1 MYSTHNMLPELRLYQ
16 LISPSL
22 PVGGFTY
29 SQGLEWAIEQGWV
42 STPQA
47 LEEWL
52 KSQMLES
59 LTQLELPILVRV
71 QGYLAAKDDAQA
83 QAWCDYL
90 VASRETKE
98 LRLEEYQRGIAF
110 AKLLPKL
117 GLPLTLE
124 LNRMVKTT
132 QLAAFA
138 LAINEWQIP
147 LEKALG
153 GYLWSW
159 LENAIVVG
167 IKLVPLGQSAGQQ
180 LLMSL
185 ASGIPAAVEKALTI
199 QDDEIGSFTPAQVM
213 ASCRHEH
220 QYTRLF
226 RS

>member
-1 MYSTHNMLPELRLYQ
+1 MYSAHCMLPELRLYQ

-29 SQGLEWAIEQGWV
+29 SQGLEWAIDKGWV
-42 STPQA
+42 TTA
-47 LEEWL
+47 TELENWL

-59 LTQLELPILVRV
+59 LTCLELPVLVRI
-71 QGYLAAKDDAQA
+71 QGYLAANDYAQA
-83 QAWCDYL
+83 QAWCNYL
-90 VASRETKE
+90 AASRETKE
-98 LRLEEYQRGIAF
+98 LRLEEHQRGIAF
-110 AKLLPKL
+110 VRLLPKL
-117 GLPLTLE
+117 GIALTSE
-124 LNRMVKTT
+124 LTTMVKTS

-138 LAINEWQIP
+138 LGINQWQIP
-147 LEKALG
+147 LDKALG

-159 LENAIVVG
+159 LENAVVVG

-185 ASGIPAAVEKALTI
+185 AENIPAAVEKALLITD
-199 QDDEIGSFTPAQVM
+199 QEVGSFTPAQVM

>member
-1 MYSTHNMLPELRLYQ
+1 MYSVQNMLPELRLYQ

-29 SQGLEWAIEQGWV
+29 SQGLEWAIEKGWV
-42 STPQA
+42 TTPKA
-47 LEEWL
+47 LEDWL

-59 LTQLELPILVRV
+59 LTSLELPILVRI
-71 QGYLAAKDDAQA
+71 QGYLAAADYVQA
-83 QAWCDYL
+83 QAWCNYL
-90 VASRETKE
+90 AASRETKE
-98 LRLEEYQRGIAF
+98 LRLEEHQRGIAF
-110 AKLLPKL
+110 VRLLPKL
-117 GLPLTLE
+117 GIELTPALTD
-124 LNRMVKTT
+124 MVKTT

-138 LAINEWQIP
+138 LGINQWQIP
-147 LEKALG
+147 LAQALG

-159 LENAIVVG
+159 LENAVVVG
-167 IKLVPLGQSAGQQ
+167 IKLVPLGQSDGQQ

-185 ASGIPAAVEKALTI
+185 AECIPTAVEKALQMT
-199 QDDEIGSFTPAQVM
+199 DEDIGSFTPAQVM

>member
-1 MYSTHNMLPELRLYQ
+1 MYSTHSMLPELRLYQ

-29 SQGLEWAIEQGWV
+29 SQGLEWAIEKGWV
-42 STPQA
+42 TTPQA
-47 LEEWL
+47 LEDWL
-52 KSQMLES
+52 KSQMLAS
-59 LTQLELPILVRV
+59 LTSLELPILVRI
-71 QGYLAAKDDAQA
+71 QGYLAADDYVQA
-83 QAWCDYL
+83 QAWCNYL
-90 VASRETKE
+90 AVSRETKE
-98 LRLEEYQRGIAF
+98 LRLEEHQRGIAF
-110 AKLLPKL
+110 VQLLPTL
-117 GLPLTLE
+117 GIALTPE
-124 LNRMVKTT
+124 LTTMVKTT

-138 LAINEWQIP
+138 LGINQWQIP
-147 LEKALG
+147 LDKALG

-159 LENAIVVG
+159 LENAVVVG

-185 ASGIPAAVEKALTI
+185 AESIPAAVEKALTMA
-199 QDDEIGSFTPAQVM
+199 DEDIGSFTPAQVM

>member
-1 MYSTHNMLPELRLYQ
+1 MYDVHNMLPDLRLFQ

-29 SQGLEWAIEQGWV
+29 SQGLEWAIEKGWV
-42 STPQA
+42 STKET
-47 LEEWL
+47 LEQWL
-52 KSQMLES
+52 KSQLFES
-59 LTQLELPILVRV
+59 LACLELPVLVRIQQCLAV
-71 QGYLAAKDDAQA
+71 NDHPSAQSWCNYLAS
-83 QAWCDYL
+83 
-90 VASRETKE
+90 SRESKE

-110 AKLLPKL
+110 SQLLPTL
-117 GLPLTLE
+117 GISLIPELTA
-124 LNRMVKTT
+124 MVKTS

-138 LAINEWQIP
+138 LAINQWHIP

-159 LENAIVVG
+159 LENMVVAG
-167 IKLVPLGQSAGQQ
+167 IKLIPLGQSAGQQ
-180 LLMSL
+180 LLMVL
-185 ASGIPAAVEKALTI
+185 AESIPLAVDKALTI
-199 QDDEIGSFTPAQVM
+199 KDEEIGSFTPALVM

>member
-1 MYSTHNMLPELRLYQ
+1 MYSAHNMLPELRLYQ

-29 SQGLEWAIEQGWV
+29 SQGLEWAIDKGWV
-42 STPQA
+42 TTPQA
-47 LEEWL
+47 LEDWL
-52 KSQMLES
+52 KSQMLAS
-59 LTQLELPILVRV
+59 LTSLELPILVRI
-71 QGYLAAKDDAQA
+71 QSYLAADDYVQA
-83 QAWCDYL
+83 QAWCNYL
-90 VASRETKE
+90 SASRETKE
-98 LRLEEYQRGIAF
+98 LRLEEHQRGIAF
-110 AKLLPKL
+110 VQLLPKL
-117 GLPLTLE
+117 GIALTPE
-124 LNRMVKTT
+124 LTTMVKTT

-138 LAINEWQIP
+138 LGMNQWQIP

-159 LENAIVVG
+159 LENAVVVG

-185 ASGIPAAVEKALTI
+185 AESIPAAVEKALTI
-199 QDDEIGSFTPAQVM
+199 ADEDIGSFTPAQVM

>member
-1 MYSTHNMLPELRLYQ
+1 MLPELRLYQ

-29 SQGLEWAIEQGWV
+29 SQGLEWAIEKGWV
-42 STPQA
+42 TTPST
-47 LEEWL
+47 LEDWL
-52 KSQMLES
+52 KSQMLAS
-59 LTQLELPILVRV
+59 LTGLELPILVRI
-71 QGYLAAKDDAQA
+71 QGALEKEDYEQA
-83 QAWCDYL
+83 QAWCNYL
-90 VASRETKE
+90 AASRETKE
-98 LRLEEYQRGIAF
+98 LRLEEHQRGIAF
-110 AKLLPKL
+110 VRLLPKL
-117 GLPLTLE
+117 GITLTPALTK
-124 LNRMVKTT
+124 MVTTT

-138 LAINEWQIP
+138 IAVNEWKIP
-147 LEKALG
+147 LLQALG

-159 LENAIVVG
+159 LENAVVVG

-185 ASGIPAAVEKALTI
+185 AESIPAAVEKALLITD
-199 QDDEIGSFTPAQVM
+199 QEIGSFTPAQVM

>member
-1 MYSTHNMLPELRLYQ
+1 MDNMLAELRLYQ

-29 SQGLEWAIEQGWV
+29 SQGLEWAIEKGWV
-42 STPQA
+42 TNVGT
-47 LEEWL
+47 LEDWL
-52 KSQMLES
+52 LGQIRES
-59 LTQLELPILVRV
+59 LASLELPILVRL
-71 QGYLAAKDDAQA
+71 QACLASGDYIHAQT
-83 QAWCDYL
+83 WCDYL

-98 LRLEEYQRGIAF
+98 MRLEERQRGLAF
-110 AKLLPKL
+110 VRLLPKL
-117 GLPLTLE
+117 GISLDDIKLE
-124 LNRMVKTT
+124 NMVETT

-138 LAINEWQIP
+138 LAINKWAIP

-159 LENAIVVG
+159 LENTIVVG
-167 IKLVPLGQSAGQQ
+167 IKLVPLGQSDGQQ
-180 LLMSL
+180 LLMKL
-185 ASGIPAAVEKALTI
+185 AEAIPAAVQQALTTED
-199 QDDEIGSFTPAQVM
+199 QNIGSFTPAQVM

>member
-1 MYSTHNMLPELRLYQ
+1 MYNIQNMLPELRLYQ

-42 STPQA
+42 STADA

-59 LTQLELPILVRV
+59 LTHLELPILVRI
-71 QGYLAAKDDAQA
+71 QGYLAASEYAQA
-83 QAWCDYL
+83 QAWCHYL
-90 VASRETKE
+90 TASRETKE
-98 LRLEEYQRGIAF
+98 LRLEEYQRGIAY
-110 AKLLPKL
+110 AQLLPKL
-117 GLPLTLE
+117 GLTLTPE
-124 LNRMVKTT
+124 LKTMVQTS

-138 LAINEWQIP
+138 LAINQWQIP

-159 LENAIVVG
+159 LENAVVVG
-167 IKLVPLGQSAGQQ
+167 IKLVPLGQSVGQQ

-185 ASGIPAAVEKALTI
+185 ASCIPAAVDKALTI